1 LILASFKGNF
11 RIVEELINN
20 VPRLNLNKGDK
31 FKRSPLLMACRN
43 GHSNIVALLLKHHS
57 DPGIPDSSMNQ
68 PLHHAA
74 AYGWIECVRTIMTY
88 KTEDNE
94 EVSPSAEN
102 SWKVTPITIALQ
114 KNHSLIVKELL

>member
-1 LILASFKGNF
+1 MILAATKGNF

-20 VPRLNLNKGDK
+20 VPRLNLDKGDK
-31 FKRSPLLMACRN
+31 FKRSPILMASRN
-43 GHSNIVALLLKHHS
+43 GHSNIVALLLKHHA

-74 AYGWIECVRTIMTY
+74 AYGWLDCVRTLLAY
-88 KTEDNE
+88 KTE